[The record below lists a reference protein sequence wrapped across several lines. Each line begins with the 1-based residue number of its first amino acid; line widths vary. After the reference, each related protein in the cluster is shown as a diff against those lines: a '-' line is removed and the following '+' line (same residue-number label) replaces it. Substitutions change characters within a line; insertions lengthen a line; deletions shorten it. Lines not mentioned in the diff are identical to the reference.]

1 MNEGR
6 KNLFDFATKELSQD
20 AFLRW
25 LLENF
30 RDEEIGKAAKAL
42 LAAFVAK
49 FAGRTLDVAEIV
61 DVKTEGQ
68 KERLDVVAEVYVGQE
83 RKLHL
88 FLIEDKIASKAHDD
102 QLKRYPSKVH
112 CDEGS
117 LYPIYYKTGWMDKKE
132 REEVEKSGLW
142 KAFGTEEAFAALGGF
157 ADAKNDILSDYVSHL
172 GSIVRARENV
182 ASRPCAEWNFEE
194 WRTYFR
200 KELQPRIQ
208 NEVCPKISFSDWVY
222 RGRYISFLSYFPFR
236 LEGQSQPLIEF
247 IFRPGA
253 YIRASLRFSSYV
265 DERKDK
271 TGWENS
277 LLKENTKTAVF
288 HDLQSGGMPSF
299 KRHWTKQGVASL
311 KTMLKKGDREIL
323 TERIVEIAKE
333 AQGYFSSVWGEFS
346 LEEA

>member
-102 QLKRYPSKVH
+102 RLKRYPSKVH

-200 KELQPRIQ
+200 KEPPAAY
-208 NEVCPKISFSDWVY
+208 PK
-222 RGRYISFLSYFPFR
+222 
-236 LEGQSQPLIEF
+236 
-247 IFRPGA
+247 
-253 YIRASLRFSSYV
+253 
-265 DERKDK
+265 
-271 TGWENS
+271 
-277 LLKENTKTAVF
+277 
-288 HDLQSGGMPSF
+288 
-299 KRHWTKQGVASL
+299 
-311 KTMLKKGDREIL
+311 
-323 TERIVEIAKE
+323 
-333 AQGYFSSVWGEFS
+333 
-346 LEEA
+346 